1 MIEVGKKVFAVFLII
16 AVIVGLFTGLIFWG
30 KSMDEDSY
38 YKNSQIVIDG
48 KTYDV
53 KDTTYLGKGKN
64 DLHIILPDGTEV
76 RTTNYTLVKEK

>member
-1 MIEVGKKVFAVFLII
+1 MRGFIVFLII
-16 AVIVGLFTGLIFWG
+16 VVIVIDCLFTGLIFWG
-30 KSMDEDSY
+30 KSMDKDDY
-38 YKNSQIVIDG
+38 YKNSQVVIDG